1 MPLFF
6 EAEKI
11 ESRLF
16 LKTKAADEDPC
27 AKQDAFT
34 EIDDYYQIGTCGDL
48 LKFAEM
54 ANTVASLPDEIEVVK

>member
-1 MPLFF
+1 M
-6 EAEKI
+6 
-11 ESRLF
+11 F

-27 AKQDAFT
+27 AKQDALT